1 MTEQMNDSP
10 VPPRA
15 TRREWVGL
23 AVLTLAA
30 LVYAMDLTVL
40 NLAIPRISADLRPT
54 SAQLLWMIDIYGFLV
69 AGLLIT
75 MGTLGDRIGRRK
87 LLLGG
92 AAGFAL
98 ASLLA
103 AFSTSSEMLIA
114 SRAVM
119 GIAGATIAPSTL
131 SLIFTMFLDPKQR
144 STAIGVWIAAYSA
157 GGAIGPV
164 LGGVLLEFFWWG
176 SVFLIGVPVMG
187 LLLVLGPRTLPEYR
201 DPNAGRLHLMSA
213 AASLLAILGVVYG
226 LKQTAQD
233 GISAVPVLS
242 IIVGLALGFAFV
254 RHQLSLESPIIDVR
268 LFRIRAFSAS
278 LGAYFLGIFVVVGYF
293 LFIAQYLQLVLAL
306 SPINAALWSLPSAAG
321 FVVGSTI
328 APRIIHRFRPA
339 VVMGTGMLI
348 AAAGTTMLLGLSV
361 DGGGSLLLIAA
372 ASVVISLGLA
382 PVITLATELIVGSA
396 PPEQAGAAT
405 GISETS
411 GELGGALGIAI
422 LGTVGTALYRAEVA
436 DSLPSG
442 IPAQAAAVARD
453 TLGGAIA
460 IAQEL
465 PEALGGAVAAAAQTA
480 FVDAIHLV
488 AAVAAVGA
496 LVTAIAAA
504 LAPPRSRCGGSR
516 RDPSRLRGRPR
527 PNRPGPT
534 EEPPEGRGQRDE
546 PTWRTLQPGIR

>member
-1 MTEQMNDSP
+1 MDQMSRESA
-10 VPPRA
+10 VPQRA
-15 TRREWVGL
+15 TSREWIGL

-40 NLAIPRISADLRPT
+40 NLAIPIISAELQP
-54 SAQLLWMIDIYGFLV
+54 SSVQLLWMIDIYGFLV
-69 AGLLIT
+69 AGMLIT

-103 AFSTSSEMLIA
+103 ALSTSSEMLIA

-119 GIAGATIAPSTL
+119 GIAGATVAPSTL

-164 LGGVLLEFFWWG
+164 LGGILLEFFWWG

-187 LLLVLGPRTLPEYR
+187 LLLILGPRTLPEYK
-201 DPNAGRLHLMSA
+201 DPNARRLDLRSA
-213 AASLLAILGVVYG
+213 AMSLLAILGVVYG
-226 LKQTAQD
+226 LKEIAQD
-233 GISAVPVLS
+233 GLAVVPVLS
-242 IIVGLALGFAFV
+242 ILAGVVLGILFV
-254 RHQLSLESPIIDVR
+254 RRQLQIESPIIDVR

-278 LGAYFLGIFVVVGYF
+278 LATYLFGIFVVVGYF
-293 LFIAQYLQLVLAL
+293 LFISQYLQLVLGL
-306 SPINAALWSLPSAAG
+306 SPLIAALWSLPSAVG
-321 FVVGSTI
+321 FIVGSTI
-328 APRIIHRFRPA
+328 APRIIHRFRPS

-348 AAAGTTMLLGLSV
+348 AAAGTAILLGLSV
-361 DGGGSLLLIAA
+361 DGDGSLLLISA
-372 ASVVISLGLA
+372 ASVVISVGLA

-405 GISETS
+405 GMSETG

-422 LGTVGTALYRAEVA
+422 LGSIGTAVYRTEVA
-436 DSLPSG
+436 DLVPAG
-442 IPAQAAAVARD
+442 IPAGAADAARD

-460 IAQEL
+460 IAQTLPGEL
-465 PEALGGAVAAAAQTA
+465 ATALVAAAQTA
-480 FVDAIHLV
+480 FVDALHFV
-488 AAVAAVGA
+488 AAVAVVAAV
-496 LVTAIAAA
+496 VTAIGAA
-504 LAPPRSRCGGSR
+504 LALRSVPARS
-516 RDPSRLRGRPR
+516 
-527 PNRPGPT
+527 
-534 EEPPEGRGQRDE
+534 EPAEGEVAGAPVGATD
-546 PTWRTLQPGIR
+546 

>member
-1 MTEQMNDSP
+1 MDQDTADSAIP
-10 VPPRA
+10 ARA
-15 TRREWVGL
+15 TRREWIGL

-40 NLAIPRISADLRPT
+40 NLAIPRISEELRPS
-54 SAQLLWMIDIYGFLV
+54 SAQLLWIIDIYGFLV

-103 AFSTSSEMLIA
+103 AFSTSAEMLIA

-119 GIAGATIAPSTL
+119 GIAGATVAPSTL
-131 SLIFTMFLDPKQR
+131 SLIFTMFRDTRQR

-157 GGAIGPV
+157 GSAIGPV

-187 LLLVLGPRTLPEYR
+187 LLLILGPRTLPEYR
-201 DPNAGRLHLMSA
+201 DPNARRLDLLSA
-213 AASLLAILGVVYG
+213 AMSLLAILGVVFG
-226 LKQTAQD
+226 LKQIAQD
-233 GISAVPVLS
+233 GVSALPVLA
-242 IIVGLALGFAFV
+242 IAAGVLLASLFV
-254 RHQLSLESPIIDVR
+254 RRQLRIESPIIDVR

-278 LGAYFLGIFVVVGYF
+278 LGTYLLGIFVVVGYF
-293 LFIAQYLQLVLAL
+293 IFISQYLQLVLGL
-306 SPINAALWSLPSAAG
+306 TPLVAALWSLPSAVG
-321 FVVGSTI
+321 FVAGSTV

-339 VVMGTGMLI
+339 MIMGVGMGI
-348 AAAGTTMLLGLSV
+348 AAVGTALLIGLSV
-361 DGGGSLLLIAA
+361 NGGIGSLLLIAA

-405 GISETS
+405 GMSETS

-422 LGTVGTALYRAEVA
+422 LGSVGTVLYRAEVA
-436 DSLPSG
+436 DTLPSG
-442 IPAQAAAVARD
+442 IPGEVVDAARD
-453 TLGGAIA
+453 TLGGALA
-460 IAQEL
+460 IAETLPAEL
-465 PEALGGAVAAAAQTA
+465 AATVVAAAQTA
-480 FVDAIHLV
+480 FVDALHLV
-488 AAVAAVGA
+488 AGVSAVGA
-496 LVTAIAAA
+496 AVTAIVAAAA
-504 LAPPRSRCGGSR
+504 LWNVPTLSQAPA
-516 RDPSRLRGRPR
+516 
-527 PNRPGPT
+527 
-534 EEPPEGRGQRDE
+534 EEGAPAE
-546 PTWRTLQPGIR
+546 PAAAVD

>member
-1 MTEQMNDSP
+1 MTDENA
-10 VPPRA
+10 VPARA
-15 TRREWVGL
+15 TRREWIGL

-40 NLAIPRISADLRPT
+40 NLAIPRISAELRP
-54 SAQLLWMIDIYGFLV
+54 SSVQLLWMIDIYGFLV

-103 AFSTSSEMLIA
+103 AFSTSSEMLIG
-114 SRAVM
+114 SRALM
-119 GIAGATIAPSTL
+119 GVFGATVAPSTL

-164 LGGVLLEFFWWG
+164 LGGALLEWFWWG

-187 LLLVLGPRTLPEYR
+187 LLLILGPRTLPEYK
-201 DPNAGRLHLMSA
+201 DPNARRLDPASA
-213 AASLLAILGVVYG
+213 AMSLVAILAVVYG
-226 LKQTAQD
+226 LKQIAQD
-233 GISAVPVLS
+233 GLSVVPVLA
-242 IIVGLALGFAFV
+242 IVAGLLLGFVFV
-254 RHQLSLESPIIDVR
+254 RRQLHLDSPIIDVR

-278 LGAYFLGIFVVVGYF
+278 LGTYLLGIFVVVGYF
-293 LFIAQYLQLVLAL
+293 LFISQYLQLVLGL
-306 SPINAALWSLPSAAG
+306 SPLIAALWSLPSAIG

-328 APRIIHRFRPA
+328 APRIIHRYPPA
-339 VVMGTGMLI
+339 VIMGTGMAI
-348 AAAGTTMLLGLSV
+348 SAVGTAILLGLSV
-361 DGGGSLLLIAA
+361 GGDGGLLVITA

-405 GISETS
+405 GMSETS

-422 LGTVGTALYRAEVA
+422 LGSVGTAVYRSEIA
-436 DSLPSG
+436 DLVPPE
-442 IPAQAAAVARD
+442 IPAAAADAARD
-453 TLGGAIA
+453 TLGGALEIA
-460 IAQEL
+460 ATL
-465 PEALGGAVAAAAQTA
+465 PSVLGAALVAVAQTA
-480 FVDAIHLV
+480 FVDALHFV

-496 LVTAIAAA
+496 VATAIMAAIA
-504 LAPPRSRCGGSR
+504 
-516 RDPSRLRGRPR
+516 LRGVPARSEPA
-527 PNRPGPT
+527 PDEAVSEPVGAT
-534 EEPPEGRGQRDE
+534 E
-546 PTWRTLQPGIR
+546 